1 MKGATSENYDF
12 MVKLLIIGDS
22 TVGKSALMNKF
33 CDDNFSKTHIATIGV
48 DFKYKNL
55 FCDDKK
61 VKLQIWDTA
70 GQEKF
75 RSIMKTYYK
84 GATGII
90 LTYSIADRKSFQN
103 VENWLKQIQ
112 IHASADVN
120 VVLVGNKCDITER
133 DVTTAEGQQLAQKH
147 SLEFFETSAKEGNNV
162 NEVFYHLAKVIKTKQ
177 EENPALLR
185 DKRIMATNGADLSG
199 ANVKLGQSGKSE
211 RSTNNAEKCNC

>member
-1 MKGATSENYDF
+1 M
-12 MVKLLIIGDS
+12 
-22 TVGKSALMNKF
+22 
-33 CDDNFSKTHIATIGV
+33 
-48 DFKYKNL
+48 
-55 FCDDKK
+55 
-61 VKLQIWDTA
+61 QIWDTA

-120 VVLVGNKCDITER
+120 VVLVGNKCDLTER
-133 DVTTAEGQQLAQKH
+133 DVTTIEGQQLAQKH
-147 SLEFFETSAKEGNNV
+147 SLQFFETSAKEGTNV

-185 DKRIMATNGADLSG
+185 DKRILATNGAELSG
-199 ANVKLGQSGKSE
+199 TVSVKLGPD
-211 RSTNNAEKCNC
+211 RSANNAERCNC